1 MQAGQGSAVTR
12 VRNWP
17 AEQPGV
23 WIGVTISTLSQVV
36 DSSVRYWWQIA
47 VSKRSTVVAV
57 CTLQSL

>member
-23 WIGVTISTLSQVV
+23 WIGVTISTLSQVTV
-36 DSSVRYWWQIA
+36 SSVRYWWQIA
-47 VSKRSTVVAV
+47 VSKRSGVVTVWTAQP
-57 CTLQSL
+57 L